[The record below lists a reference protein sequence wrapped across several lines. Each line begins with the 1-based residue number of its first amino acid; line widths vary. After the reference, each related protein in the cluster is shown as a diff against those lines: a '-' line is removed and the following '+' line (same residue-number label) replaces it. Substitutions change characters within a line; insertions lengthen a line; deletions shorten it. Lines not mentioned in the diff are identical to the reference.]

1 MANTWFYLLSKK
13 SKNLFAFIA
22 NENYYYLH
30 SHLLGIYPMFV
41 CMCFGVTD
49 KDIQEAVQEHGVGNI
64 RELKNVLTLGE
75 QCGTC
80 IQSAQAI
87 IDDTIIDES
96 LFKDVG

>member
-1 MANTWFYLLSKK
+1 MGYTWRFNRKK
-13 SKNLFAFIA
+13 IKISFAFIA

-30 SHLLGIYPMFV
+30 SHLLGIYPRFV

-87 IDDTIIDES
+87 IDDTIMDES